1 MIETIKLLLELGRF
15 RFLAGGFFLYTMGS
29 LLAVIAGS
37 PFSWQFL
44 LFGYAIMMPAHLSLS
59 YSNNYFDIEVDKYN
73 QPISIAGGSKV
84 LIDHPELRPLCK
96 KIALGLMLVS
106 TILATIFIILFS
118 YPLTYLGFIIFGNLL
133 GWFYTAPP
141 LRLAYRGLGEIANMI
156 NMGLLMPGIGYWTMH
171 GSLDAVFG
179 LFAIVFFIYGL
190 EFMIIVETPDM
201 EGDIKAHKS
210 TLVTKIGR
218 KQSYVILL
226 FSVLLASLYF
236 FIMGFF
242 GFLPTTINFIP
253 LVLLSLIPLFIA
265 IFGWLK
271 HPLSK
276 TIASKVAQQNMNA
289 LISFILLINVYFVV
303 LLIMV

>member
-1 MIETIKLLLELGRF
+1 MNETIRLLLELGRF
-15 RFLAGGFFLYTMGS
+15 RFLAGGFFLYTMGA
-29 LLAVIAGS
+29 LLAVVAGS

-59 YSNNYFDIEVDKYN
+59 YSNNYFDIEVDQYN
-73 QPISIAGGSKV
+73 QPISIAGGSKI
-84 LIDHPELRPLCK
+84 LIDHPELRPLSIR
-96 KIALGLMLVS
+96 IAIGLMVVS
-106 TILATIFIILFS
+106 TILATIFVFLFS

-141 LRLAYRGLGEIANMI
+141 LRLAYRGMGEIANMI

-179 LFAIVFFIYGL
+179 VFAIAFFIYGL
-190 EFMIIVETPDM
+190 EFMIIVETADM
-201 EGDIKAHKS
+201 EGDIKAHKQ

-218 KQSYVILL
+218 KQSYILLL
-226 FSVLLASLYF
+226 FSMLLASLYL

-242 GFLPTTINFIP
+242 GFLPDSINFIP
-253 LVLLSLIPLFIA
+253 LVLLSLIPLLIA
-265 IFGWLK
+265 VLGWMK

-276 TIASKVAQQNMNA
+276 TIASKVAEQNMNA

-303 LLIMV
+303 LFFIA